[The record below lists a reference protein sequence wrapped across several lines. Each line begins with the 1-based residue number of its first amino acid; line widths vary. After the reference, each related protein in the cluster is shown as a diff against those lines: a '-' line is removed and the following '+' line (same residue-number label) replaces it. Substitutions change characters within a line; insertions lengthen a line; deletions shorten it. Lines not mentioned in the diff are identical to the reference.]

1 MSEEGKI
8 FEFEIKVKLREDILD
23 PQGTATY
30 KVLKRLNYPVEDV
43 RFNKSIKLSVKENN
57 LREAKKVAEEIAYK
71 VLSNPVLED
80 FEVKEINNGK
90 GYMEC
95 GVSE

>member
-1 MSEEGKI
+1 M
-8 FEFEIKVKLREDILD
+8 FEFEIKVKLREGILD

-43 RFNKSIKLSVKENN
+43 RFNKSIKLLIKENN
-57 LREAKKVAEEIAYK
+57 SQEAKKVAEEIAYK

-80 FEVKEINNGK
+80 FEVREITN

-95 GVSE
+95 EIGE

>member
-1 MSEEGKI
+1 MNKEGKI
-8 FEFEIKVKLREDILD
+8 FEFEIKVKLREGILD

-43 RFNKSIKLSVKENN
+43 RFNKSIKLLIKENN
-57 LREAKKVAEEIAYK
+57 SQEAKKVAEEIAYK

-80 FEVKEINNGK
+80 FEVREITN

-95 GVSE
+95 EIGE